1 MFSLFS
7 KHKMTEKSFRNI
19 CFTSFDEAEYPH
31 VDQNGCTYVIVGRET
46 CPDTKRLHLQ
56 GYAEFDKPKR
66 MSTLKKAFPTMH
78 IEERKGSQKQA
89 IDYCKKDGDWHEEGV
104 LKQQGKR
111 SDLEDVASDIFK
123 GNSLSDIAGAHPT
136 QFIKYAKG
144 IKELRA
150 STFTDRPYD
159 KPPVVTWIW
168 GPAGTGKTRSA
179 FEAHESVYI
188 KDGTMWWD
196 GYEQQEAIIIDDFD
210 GKWPYRDLLRLLD
223 RYPYQGQYKG
233 GYIKINSP
241 YIYITCEYS
250 PSFFWRGN
258 EFAQV
263 HRRLSE
269 IKHLGPT
276 GATNVTDVTEVAG
289 NTGQPLLIRSPA
301 FIDLTKAYD
310 DLVADH

>member
-1 MFSLFS
+1 MQDRSY
-7 KHKMTEKSFRNI
+7 RNI
-19 CFTSFDEAEYPH
+19 CFTSFDENEYPH

-104 LKQQGKR
+104 MKQQGKR

-144 IKELRA
+144 IKEMRSA
-150 STFTDRPYD
+150 MFSDRPYD

-233 GYIKINSP
+233 GYVKINSP
-241 YIYITCEYS
+241 YIYITCEFA
-250 PSFFWRGN
+250 PSYFWHSN
-258 EFAQV
+258 EYAQV
-263 HRRLSE
+263 FRRLTE
-269 IKHLGPT
+269 VKYMPPPGIRM
-276 GATNVTDVTEVAG
+276 ATNVTDVTEVAG